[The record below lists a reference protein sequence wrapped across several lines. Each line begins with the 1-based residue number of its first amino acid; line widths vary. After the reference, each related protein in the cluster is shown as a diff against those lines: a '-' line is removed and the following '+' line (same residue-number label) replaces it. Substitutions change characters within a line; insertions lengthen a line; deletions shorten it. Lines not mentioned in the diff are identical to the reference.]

1 MKTLGKAVQ
10 TKEQQLIYLRQ
21 RTKLLAQVVEAIDAE
36 TARQSD
42 LENVLKML
50 NDLKIKVQRF
60 HDDWDESLC

>member
-1 MKTLGKAVQ
+1 MGKAVQ